1 MKASNWTLLI
11 AIAGVLSSATAFGQ
25 SGLRQPAQ
33 ITPVRFDYDYYAAE
47 DSAPLPTDAAPA
59 APPAPSNGPMD
70 EHAAMSPTAGG
81 HSHSSNDGGSQAGNG
96 CDQCKL
102 ECPEAEEPWRLFGD
116 CCHLKCHGMTA
127 GGWVQT
133 GYTANFDDPADNWNG
148 PVGFNDR
155 DEFQMNQT
163 VFFIEKAL
171 DTDNCG
177 WDWGG
182 RIDMLYGTDGRWIG
196 SAGLELD
203 NPPLTSKWN
212 SERFYH
218 LAMPQAYGEI
228 GYGDWKIRG
237 GKFVT
242 LLEYEVIAAP
252 SNFFYSHSYGFLYA
266 VPFTHTGALAYYVP
280 NDQLT
285 LIGGIHRGWERWED
299 DNDSAAF
306 LGGATFTSSDKN
318 SALSFALTSGDE
330 FAPVTGI
337 DDNRTA
343 YTVTY
348 TRTLTDR
355 LAYVFVHDLGW
366 QDSGADG
373 GANTAEWYTL
383 TNYMFYKINCC
394 WTAGVRFDWMRDD
407 DGTRVFAVG
416 DGFTEPVNTNPASA
430 GGFEGDFWAITM
442 GLNYKPTWNPNFV
455 VRPELRYDWFDG
467 RTGAVQ
473 PFDNG
478 TDDDQFLA
486 AIDVLF
492 HY

>member
-1 MKASNWTLLI
+1 MKVSKWAMLLAMAS
-11 AIAGVLSSATAFGQ
+11 GLSAASAFGQ
-25 SGLRQPAQ
+25 SGLRQPSNV
-33 ITPVRFDYDYYAAE
+33 TKVGYEYGSYDYYAADE
-47 DSAPLPTDAAPA
+47 A
-59 APPAPSNGPMD
+59 APPSPSDAATPAPPPAPGDN
-70 EHAAMSPTAGG
+70 HAAMG
-81 HSHSSNDGGSQAGNG
+81 HAAAPSGSCESCNGNG
-96 CDQCKL
+96 AEGGCDACAL
-102 ECPEAEEPWRLFGD
+102 ECPEACEPWRLFD
-116 CCHLKCHGMTA
+116 CDHLKCHNITA
-127 GGWVQT
+127 GGWVQA
-133 GYTANFDDPADNWNG
+133 GATANFDDPRDNWNG
-148 PVGFNDR
+148 PVGYNDR

-163 VFFIEKAL
+163 DFYIEKAL
-171 DTDNCG
+171 KTGDCC

-182 RIDMLYGTDGRWIG
+182 RVDMLYGTDGRWIG
-196 SAGLELD
+196 SLGLELD
-203 NPPLTSKWN
+203 TPTTSRWN

-228 GYGDWKIRG
+228 GYGDWKVRG

-266 VPFTHTGALAYYVP
+266 VPFTHTGILGYYTP
-280 NDQLT
+280 NDQFT
-285 LIGGIHRGWERWED
+285 LVGGVHRGWERWED

-306 LGGATFTSSDKN
+306 LGAATFTASDKN
-318 SALSFALTSGDE
+318 SSLAFALTSGDE

-343 YTVTY
+343 LSITY
-348 TRTLTDR
+348 TRTITDR
-355 LAYVFVHDLGW
+355 LAFVAVNDIGW

-373 GANTAEWYTL
+373 GANTAEWYTF
-383 TNYMFYKINCC
+383 TNYLFYKINCC
-394 WTAGVRFDWMRDD
+394 WTAGARFDYMRDD

-430 GGFEGDFWAITM
+430 GGFEGDFMAITL
-442 GLNYKPTWNPNFV
+442 GLNYKPTWNPNLA

-478 TDDDQFLA
+478 TDDSQFLA
-486 AIDVLF
+486 AVDVIFL
-492 HY
+492 Y